1 MKGTEAIAVV
11 AMLMA
16 APGALAQRHE
26 IGLTLGAI
34 SGADRNTSSGQLGLG
49 TGVALQANYGYR
61 IFASRHA
68 ALFAEVHFLANPLRD
83 ITSMDGRASRDVA
96 TLYVLPGLRIKFL
109 PARSFSPYVAVG
121 GGYALYEQS
130 LTQIDGSPNP
140 APRNTHR
147 GALGFGGGADFPVW
161 RFVGGRIE
169 IRDFYTGNPSFNIP
183 VSGGGQHNVVAGGG
197 VVLRLG
203 SSEK

>member
-1 MKGTEAIAVV
+1 MKGTETIAVA

-16 APGALAQRHE
+16 VPGALAQRHE

-34 SGADRNTSSGQLGLG
+34 SGVDRGASSGQVGLG
-49 TGVALQANYGYR
+49 TGIALQANYGYR
-61 IFASRHA
+61 IFGSRNA
-68 ALFAEVHFLANPLRD
+68 ALFAEVYFLANPLRD
-83 ITSMDGRASRDVA
+83 ISSPDGRASRDVA

-130 LTQIDGSPNP
+130 LTQIDGNPSP

-147 GALGFGGGADFPVW
+147 AAFGFGGGADFPVW

-203 SSEK
+203 GSER

>member
-1 MKGTEAIAVV
+1 MKGTETIAVA

-16 APGALAQRHE
+16 VPCALAQRHE
-26 IGLTLGAI
+26 IGFTLGAI
-34 SGADRNTSSGQLGLG
+34 SGVDRSASSGQVGLG
-49 TGVALQANYGYR
+49 TGIALQANYGYR
-61 IFASRHA
+61 IFGSRNT
-68 ALFAEVHFLANPLRD
+68 ALFGEVHFLANPLRD
-83 ITSMDGRASRDVA
+83 ITSRDGRASRDVA
-96 TLYVLPGLRIKFL
+96 TLFVLPGLRVKFL

-147 GALGFGGGADFPVW
+147 AVLGFGGGADFPVW
-161 RFVGGRIE
+161 RFVGGRME

-197 VVLRLG
+197 VVLHLG
-203 SSEK
+203 GSER